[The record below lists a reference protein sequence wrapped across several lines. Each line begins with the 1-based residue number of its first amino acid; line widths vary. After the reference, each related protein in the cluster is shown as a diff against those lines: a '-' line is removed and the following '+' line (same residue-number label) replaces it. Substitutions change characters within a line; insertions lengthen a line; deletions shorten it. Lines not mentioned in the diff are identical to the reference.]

1 MTRPRIRPAP
11 IHGPNERPFSSSRAK
26 YVHSSRLFRSGF
38 SGLAGIVTT
47 VADAVNVV
55 YRFVRTRASR
65 NLNPPDVEPRLE
77 PWNGE
82 LAERNERH
90 HTCRRQWPQD
100 PSTQNLATALD
111 WLALGQLN
119 VAPLIAPVGAAD
131 AYREL
136 LEQPNEFLGIVIDW
150 TDAQ

>member
-1 MTRPRIRPAP
+1 
-11 IHGPNERPFSSSRAK
+11 
-26 YVHSSRLFRSGF
+26 
-38 SGLAGIVTT
+38 
-47 VADAVNVV
+47 
-55 YRFVRTRASR
+55 
-65 NLNPPDVEPRLE
+65 
-77 PWNGE
+77 
-82 LAERNERH
+82 
-90 HTCRRQWPQD
+90 
-100 PSTQNLATALD
+100 LATALD